1 MLCIYWKFN
10 KYQSISNIYQMLLYL
25 KCLYRKVKLL
35 KGIDSFQIVSWLY
48 FWFGVYTAQLSSE
61 VEKWLSFPMWLVFTS
76 LSFHHLLC
84 LGQGSILS
92 VCITIYGPVVEILK
106 HPCKCTPVYITC
118 AGPSPTTSWAAPY
131 SHNQRI
137 ISGLAGSF

>member
-48 FWFGVYTAQLSSE
+48 FWFGIYTAQLSSE
-61 VEKWLSFPMWLVFTS
+61 VEKWLSFSYVVGVYKSEFPS
-76 LSFHHLLC
+76 LTLSGSRQYPVSMHH
-84 LGQGSILS
+84 
-92 VCITIYGPVVEILK
+92 
-106 HPCKCTPVYITC
+106 YI
-118 AGPSPTTSWAAPY
+118 
-131 SHNQRI
+131 
-137 ISGLAGSF
+137 